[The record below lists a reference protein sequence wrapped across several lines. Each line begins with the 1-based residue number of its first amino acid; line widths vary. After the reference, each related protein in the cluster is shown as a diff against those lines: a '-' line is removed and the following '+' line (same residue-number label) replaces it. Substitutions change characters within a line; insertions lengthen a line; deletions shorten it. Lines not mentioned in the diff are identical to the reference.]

1 VADQTGGRSPSRKVA
16 DQTGAT
22 IPSRKADHLRLAASP
37 GAVAP
42 AGATFADVQL
52 VHVALPEV
60 DLEAVDPSVELLGR
74 RLALPLV
81 IASMTGGFEQGGLVN
96 ATLARAAERHGLAMG
111 VGSQRAALRDPAAR
125 DSFEVAR
132 REAPTALLF
141 ANVGAPQLVAQ
152 GDAPGLTARD
162 VLDLAE
168 MIRAD
173 AVIVHLNAL
182 QELVQP
188 EGDRNAARWAD
199 AIAALV
205 DALPVPVI
213 AKETGGGVS
222 ERVARRLAATGV
234 AVIDVGGRGGTSFAA
249 IEGMRASEQG
259 EERGVRLAGLF
270 ADWGIPTPVSVAL
283 AARAGLPVIATGG
296 IRTGLDAARAVAL
309 GATAVGV
316 ARPFLEAALEGD
328 ASVSAFVDRFSE
340 EFRATMFLT
349 GSATTGDL
357 ARAER
362 VVTGETRRWLDDLV
376 QSADEASG

>member
-1 VADQTGGRSPSRKVA
+1 MADQTGGTIPGGRAA
-16 DQTGAT
+16 DQAGGT

-37 GAVAP
+37 GAVGP
-42 AGATFADVQL
+42 AAATFADVQL

-60 DLEAVDPSVELLGR
+60 DLDTVDASIELIGR

-81 IASMTGGFEQGGLVN
+81 IASMTGGFEQGGVVN

-152 GDAPGLTARD
+152 GDAPALTPRD

-199 AIAALV
+199 AIAELV
-205 DALPVPVI
+205 QALPVPVI

-222 ERVARRLAATGV
+222 EPVARRLTATGV

-259 EERGVRLAGLF
+259 EERGVRLANLF

-296 IRTGLDAARAVAL
+296 IRTGLDAARAIAL
-309 GATAVGV
+309 GAAAVGV

-328 ASVSAFVDRFSE
+328 EAVSAFVERFAE
-340 EFRATMFLT
+340 EVRATMFLT
-349 GSATTGDL
+349 GSATMGDL
-357 ARAER
+357 AQADR
-362 VVTGETRRWLDDLV
+362 VVTGETARWLQELGPG
-376 QSADEASG
+376 AGPAG